1 MEANYEILALHEE
14 AQLTALGLI
23 RSPNSSPGFRMIALT
38 RGKVLGKKFKSAKC
52 SAFRAV
58 AHTQQEEV
66 EKCTDT
72 AGTC

>member
-1 MEANYEILALHEE
+1 
-14 AQLTALGLI
+14 
-23 RSPNSSPGFRMIALT
+23 MIALT

-72 AGTC
+72 AGTSLTVFRTRGQIGGTKA